1 MPTSPAEWA
10 SLRKKKKKKKEKK
23 EEEVN
28 LWVTATHI
36 YLSCSPTFLKKK
48 KKNFFIKPKK
58 GKREHESERYSR
70 LPLLLHQPLGLLQVA
85 LGMAPLS
92 HDVCQRLLLLL
103 PLLHQLLQPRPLL
116 HLLVAAVSR
125 GWTCCVPTG
134 VQGAAILVI
143 GRAGW
148 AVNVNGDSGECLCC
162 QQWMFML
169 TIVNVDISE
178 CLCWQ

>member
-1 MPTSPAEWA
+1 MPTSPAESA
-10 SLRKKKKKKKEKK
+10 SLWKEKKEKKTRKKKKWTCEWLLLTSTSPARLASSKKKRF
-23 EEEVN
+23 
-28 LWVTATHI
+28 
-36 YLSCSPTFLKKK
+36 S
-48 KKNFFIKPKK
+48 FIKPKK
-58 GKREHESERYSR
+58 GKREHESGRYSR

-116 HLLVAAVSR
+116 HLLAAAVSR
-125 GWTCCVPTG
+125 GWARCVPTG

-148 AVNVNGDSGECLCC
+148 AVNVNDSGECLCC
-162 QQWMFML
+162 Q
-169 TIVNVDISE
+169 
-178 CLCWQ
+178 